1 MEQSS
6 YLLSLPAEIRCQIYR
21 HLFINCCLRANAAH
35 YPEIGTPADIR
46 EEQHQFPP
54 NTKRKNLQPPSP
66 VVNIF
71 LACRKLH
78 REALPI
84 FYSHVKFVFRRHST
98 DAINWNTNEV
108 RACFPSHTA
117 HDSKNDKSSNRHTI
131 DLVRYVY
138 YAGNEPAFVRTIS
151 HTFPSLKSFE
161 FDLDW
166 DHAPGDQT
174 NFDYAIKY
182 LKRHKEWQHIV
193 KSAFEIR
200 FPDGMARAV
209 FDLQKQGPARGFPV
223 TLHWR
228 IGWRFLEF
236 AGDCDLDEWCLQVY
250 NADLLGTDAH
260 IPKHYFKQ
268 ESMFYEM
275 G

>member
-71 LACRKLH
+71 LAC
-78 REALPI
+78 
-84 FYSHVKFVFRRHST
+84 S
-98 DAINWNTNEV
+98 
-108 RACFPSHTA
+108 
-117 HDSKNDKSSNRHTI
+117 
-131 DLVRYVY
+131 
-138 YAGNEPAFVRTIS
+138 
-151 HTFPSLKSFE
+151 
-161 FDLDW
+161 
-166 DHAPGDQT
+166 
-174 NFDYAIKY
+174 
-182 LKRHKEWQHIV
+182 
-193 KSAFEIR
+193 
-200 FPDGMARAV
+200 
-209 FDLQKQGPARGFPV
+209 PARGFPV